1 MEEIVKFFN
10 FKGRIN
16 RGPYFMYSLL
26 LGSINLGLSMLEFYD
41 NLVLL
46 YIMEVISIVLLIA
59 NLSLTAK
66 RFHDLDRPGWHILL
80 GIIPIYNVYLC
91 FILLF
96 KRGTDGENQ
105 YGSNPIVLNAA

>member
-1 MEEIVKFFN
+1 
-10 FKGRIN
+10 
-16 RGPYFMYSLL
+16 MYRLL

-46 YIMEVISIVLLIA
+46 YIMEVISIILLIA

-91 FILLF
+91 FILLVEGDYVYEVYKTGQIKWNF
-96 KRGTDGENQ
+96 
-105 YGSNPIVLNAA
+105 